1 MRIPDAYDAD
11 CPTRLVLDRIA
22 DKWAVLVLGLLAAGP
37 TRFNALR
44 RRIRG
49 VSQKML
55 SQTLKALERDGL
67 VRRQVFPTVPVT
79 VEYSVTPL
87 GQTLAATLDS
97 IRVWAEA
104 HFSEVQKAQR
114 RYDRAAGLH

>member
-1 MRIPDAYDAD
+1 
-11 CPTRLVLDRIA
+11 
-22 DKWAVLVLGLLAAGP
+22 VLGLLAAGP

-44 RRIRG
+44 RQIGG

-104 HFSEVQKAQR
+104 HIAEVQKAQR
-114 RYDRAAGLH
+114 RYDRGAGLP